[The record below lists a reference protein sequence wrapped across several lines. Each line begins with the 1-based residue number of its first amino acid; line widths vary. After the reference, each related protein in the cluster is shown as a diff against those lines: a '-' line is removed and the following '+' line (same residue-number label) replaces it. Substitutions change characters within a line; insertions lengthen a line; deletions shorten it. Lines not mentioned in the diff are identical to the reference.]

1 MIAIVDYQQAYE
13 ADEVMAKA
21 IPSLEQIEAWA
32 NAVLVAENTGEQ
44 EITVRFTD
52 DEESQTLNHEYR
64 GKDKPTNVL
73 SFPFEVPPG
82 IEMNLLGDLVI
93 CVPVIMREAEEQ
105 DKTPT
110 NHYAH
115 MVVHGILHLLG
126 YDHIDDADADIME
139 AKEIRI
145 LASLNIGNPYQ

>member
-1 MIAIVDYQQAYE
+1 
-13 ADEVMAKA
+13 
-21 IPSLEQIEAWA
+21 
-32 NAVLVAENTGEQ
+32 
-44 EITVRFTD
+44 
-52 DEESQTLNHEYR
+52 
-64 GKDKPTNVL
+64 
-73 SFPFEVPPG
+73 
-82 IEMNLLGDLVI
+82 MNLLGDLVI

-126 YDHIDDADADIME
+126 YDHIDDADADMME

>member
-1 MIAIVDYQQAYE
+1 MIAIVDYQQAYK
-13 ADEVMAKA
+13 ADEGMAKA

-115 MVVHGILHLLG
+115 MVIHGILHLLG

>member
-32 NAVLVAENTGEQ
+32 NAVLDAENTGEQ

>member
-1 MIAIVDYQQAYE
+1 VIAIVDYQQAYD

>member
-93 CVPVIMREAEEQ
+93 CVPVIMREAQEQ

-110 NHYAH
+110 NHLSL
-115 MVVHGILHLLG
+115 I
-126 YDHIDDADADIME
+126 HI
-139 AKEIRI
+139 
-145 LASLNIGNPYQ
+145 

>member
-1 MIAIVDYQQAYE
+1 MIAIVDYQQVYE
-13 ADEVMAKA
+13 ADEEMAKA

-32 NAVLVAENTGEQ
+32 NAVLVVENTGEQ

-115 MVVHGILHLLG
+115 MVIHGILHLLG

>member
-1 MIAIVDYQQAYE
+1 
-13 ADEVMAKA
+13 MAKA
-21 IPSLEQIEAWA
+21 IPSAEQVEAWA
-32 NAVLVAENTGEQ
+32 NAVLAAENTGEQ
-44 EITVRFTD
+44 EVTVRFTD

-93 CVPVIMREAEEQ
+93 CVPVIMREAQEQ

-115 MVVHGILHLLG
+115 MVIHGILHLLG

>member
-1 MIAIVDYQQAYE
+1 VIAIVDYQQAYE

>member
-1 MIAIVDYQQAYE
+1 MIAIVDYQQAYD
-13 ADEVMAKA
+13 ADEGMAKT

>member
-13 ADEVMAKA
+13 ADEEMAKA
-21 IPSLEQIEAWA
+21 IPSAEQIEAWA

-44 EITVRFTD
+44 EVTVRFAD

-93 CVPVIMREAEEQ
+93 CVPVIMREAQEQ

-115 MVVHGILHLLG
+115 MVIHGILHLLG